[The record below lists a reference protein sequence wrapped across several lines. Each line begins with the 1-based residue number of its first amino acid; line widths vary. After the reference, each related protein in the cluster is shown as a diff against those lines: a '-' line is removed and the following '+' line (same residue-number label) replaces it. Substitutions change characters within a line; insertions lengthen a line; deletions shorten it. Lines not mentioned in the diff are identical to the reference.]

1 MAHYPNL
8 SGVVKGTGFQPAPP
22 AHPPPPNNTRG
33 RQASS
38 PQLGAAADGA
48 TSLHP
53 SFADIAAINIR
64 GRSPSI
70 KRKDLEVSPTS
81 ELSQN
86 NRSKHARYDS
96 NDSSSLKAVAENLSM
111 LEQVANELLDAT
123 SSDPVLVSLSS
134 RLCQGMIT
142 QNNIL
147 CSLISRHNN
156 NQQVSYESYV
166 CPQPNLGAIPKNS
179 KQNSNNAQV
188 SNVSAPSISD
198 AEKSRKTLKQPP
210 LGLTGNSK
218 WQEVTHGKRQGK
230 KSTNNQADRPED
242 SAEASADAFA
252 SAVKNAEKSIVIY
265 NLNLGQAP
273 LLNPATISSKVTS
286 ALIKAAADNF
296 SECGNST
303 SLAGEMV
310 NDLISQVKSMDL
322 LGKGTKPCKNNKDA
336 GINGSFYTIPV
347 KLTFGNKQVS
357 KHVNEILRQKYKVST
372 SIPYH
377 RSLKQAITMAHE
389 KVSKKHPGKQVLI
402 SLDAPKHCLKPFI
415 RDTPSGG
422 YRKGESGWVSA
433 GNPIPLPSEALNPK
447 LKEVSEDF
455 SLPASPTPV
464 VLEKSADPEGASNI
478 SATQSGSGTTCRKL
492 KMTPEVARQLEERN
506 RSKNDDDSVFPPGEE
521 GNTMETSGDETSS
534 PSGLGPEY

>member
-1 MAHYPNL
+1 MNA
-8 SGVVKGTGFQPAPP
+8 
-22 AHPPPPNNTRG
+22 
-33 RQASS
+33 
-38 PQLGAAADGA
+38 
-48 TSLHP
+48 
-53 SFADIAAINIR
+53 
-64 GRSPSI
+64 
-70 KRKDLEVSPTS
+70 
-81 ELSQN
+81 
-86 NRSKHARYDS
+86 
-96 NDSSSLKAVAENLSM
+96 SSSLNAVAENLSM

-147 CSLISRHNN
+147 CSLISRHNT

-166 CPQPNLGAIPKNS
+166 GPQPNLGAIPKQG
-179 KQNSNNAQV
+179 KQNNNNAQV
-188 SNVSAPSISD
+188 SQVSEKPTSD
-198 AEKSRKTLKQPP
+198 AEKNRRTLKQPP

-218 WQEVTHGKRQGK
+218 WLEVTHRKQSGK
-230 KSTNNQADRPED
+230 KSTNNEAGRPED
-242 SAEASADAFA
+242 ATEASTDLFA
-252 SAVKNAEKSIVIY
+252 SAVRNAEKSIVIY

-296 SECGNST
+296 SECGSST
-303 SLAGEMV
+303 SVAGEMV

-322 LGKGTKPCKNNKDA
+322 LGKGTKPCKDNKNTGMNA
-336 GINGSFYTIPV
+336 SFYTIPV
-347 KLTFGNKQVS
+347 KLTFSNKQVS

-377 RSLKQAITMAHE
+377 RSLKQSITMAHE

-415 RDTPSGG
+415 RDTPTGG

-464 VLEKSADPEGASNI
+464 LLESSAIPEGSTNP
-478 SATQSGSGTTCRKL
+478 SAAQSGSGTTCRKL

-506 RSKNDDDSVFPPGEE
+506 SNLNKDDSVFPPGEE
-521 GNTMETSGDETSS
+521 GNTMDTSGNEDSS
-534 PSGLGPEY
+534 PSGLEPEY